1 MKKSSEIYD
10 IAWDLAAIVDNL
22 DASVLNV
29 IKQDCQNRDS
39 SSAASLQLAYTRLNL
54 IREQLKSMVSALEDI
69 TYSLEEELEQ
79 RGEEDTGSPVSDK
92 TYS

>member
-22 DASVLNV
+22 DV

-79 RGEEDTGSPVSDK
+79 RGEEDIGSPVSDK